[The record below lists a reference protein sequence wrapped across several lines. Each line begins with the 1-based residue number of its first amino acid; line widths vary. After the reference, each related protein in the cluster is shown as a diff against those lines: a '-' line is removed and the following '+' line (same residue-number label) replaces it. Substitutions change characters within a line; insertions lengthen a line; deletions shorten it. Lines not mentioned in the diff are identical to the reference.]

1 MEVKFI
7 KDNILQMNTN
17 KINKNNRKKKIKKFK
32 KKVLN

>member
-7 KDNILQMNTN
+7 KDNILQLNTN
-17 KINKNNRKKKIKKFK
+17 KIIKNNRKKKIKIFK